1 MTFLYPYFLW
11 LWLPLLLLLWKIPL
25 KLKERIHIIVVMLL
39 LLCLARPVQKES
51 LENGAI
57 DAKDI
62 VIALD
67 VSYSMM
73 AKDIGST
80 RYNFAKQTINA
91 LLQANPTDNVMLIAF
106 TTNPLLLSPPTT
118 DHPLISTA
126 LETLNPA
133 FILTKGTSLKRLFEA
148 FKMMEQH
155 HKNLILITDGG
166 EEKDMQTLAPLLT
179 KANLSLTL
187 LALGTQEGTTLEKED
202 GTLLKDKQ
210 GNLVISRI
218 NPALKELVSLVKGSY
233 IEPRSTPTQ
242 TAHAIDTAL
251 QSYQTNANMAQK
263 SQYHYREHYPLPLTL
278 ALMLFLMLHTRGVK
292 YLLLLFALVG
302 IDAQASTLDNYT
314 LILAYQSYQRDD
326 FKTTQKYL
334 KTIKEPSLQS
344 QILLANTHYKQHAF
358 KKAITI
364 YRSIAS
370 TSVPIKQHLFYNI
383 ANAYAMQEAYDKAKI
398 YYAKA
403 LQLGEDSD
411 SRHNLSLI
419 ALLHNPKDASLG
431 MAHPK
436 SQNSSTSK
444 SSSSSS
450 DKAPT
455 RDEDEPSSGSGSGSE
470 NETTKTKKEKQNK
483 LIDSGSQEEH
493 PLSSKVYE
501 LINKGYIREKEPW

>member
-1 MTFLYPYFLW
+1 MTLLFPYILW
-11 LWLPLLLLLWKIPL
+11 LWLPLILLLWKTPL
-25 KLKERIHIIVVMLL
+25 KLKERMYIIVVMLL

-51 LENGAI
+51 LENVAI

-73 AKDIGST
+73 AKDIAPT
-80 RYNFAKQTINA
+80 RYDFAKQTINA
-91 LLQANPTDNVMLIAF
+91 LLQANPTDNVMLMAF

-118 DHPLISTA
+118 DHPLISIA
-126 LETLNPA
+126 LEALNPA

-148 FKMMEQH
+148 FEKMGQND
-155 HKNLILITDGG
+155 KNLILITDGA
-166 EEKDMQTLAPLLT
+166 EEKNVEALAPLLT
-179 KANLSLTL
+179 KAHLSLSL
-187 LALGTQEGTTLEKED
+187 LALGTPQGTTLEKED
-202 GTLLKDKQ
+202 GTLLKDKE

-218 NPALKELVSLVKGSY
+218 NPALERLVSLVEGNY

-242 TAHAIDTAL
+242 TAHALANVL
-251 QSYQTNANMAQK
+251 HNNQTKSTLSQK
-263 SQYHYREHYPLPLTL
+263 IQYHYLELYPIPLTI
-278 ALMLFLMLHTRGVK
+278 ALILFLMLHTRGVK
-292 YLLLLFALVG
+292 YLLLLFALLG
-302 IDAQASTLDNYT
+302 IEAQASTLDNYT
-314 LILAYQSYQRDD
+314 LSLSYQSYQKND
-326 FKTTQKYL
+326 FQATHKYL

-344 QILLANTHYKQHAF
+344 QILLANTHYKQNEF
-358 KKAITI
+358 KKAIKI

-370 TSVPIKQHLFYNI
+370 TSVSIKQHLYYNI
-383 ANAYAMQEAYDKAKI
+383 ANAYAMQQAYDEAKI

-419 ALLHNPKDASLG
+419 ALLHNQKDASLG
-431 MAHPK
+431 IAHPK
-436 SQNSSTSK
+436 SQDSSS

-450 DKAPT
+450 DKEPT
-455 RDEDEPSSGSGSGSE
+455 RNEDEPSSGSGSGSE
-470 NETTKTKKEKQNK
+470 GETTKTKKEKPNK
-483 LIDSGSQEEH
+483 LVDSGSQENH